1 MHLQGFQGIC
11 VKWTLMNVPARR
23 ARTERSAP
31 TAPTNTLANV
41 PKVHNMSF
49 LLFLNSFIRFSYFQS
64 LNSVVCPGY
73 TGQHCE
79 IDINECYSDPC
90 HYGTCKDGLASFTC
104 YCRPGYTGRLCETN
118 INECLSQPCKNGGT
132 CQDREN
138 TYVCYCPK
146 GTAGEASD
154 SKPAEIILTRFAEF
168 VNNRRFLRCPRV
180 QLRGELGRLQEQTV
194 RLREVH
200 R

>member
-1 MHLQGFQGIC
+1 MCTVLEIWSTENVQLFLWYMKRISNLCFQYFLQVFQGIF
-11 VKWTLMNVPARR
+11 VRLILTNAQAPH
-23 ARTERSAP
+23 ARTEP
-31 TAPTNTLANV
+31 NV
-41 PKVHNMSF
+41 PMDPTSTRVTVLKVCQTKLSSNVIF
-49 LLFLNSFIRFSYFQS
+49 IPFVLQLLTLSSCWS
-64 LNSVVCPGY
+64 GY

-138 TYVCYCPK
+138 SYICSCPK
-146 GTAGEASD
+146 GTAGEASAT
-154 SKPAEIILTRFAEF
+154 PTWLCE
-168 VNNRRFLRCPRV
+168 
-180 QLRGELGRLQEQTV
+180 
-194 RLREVH
+194 
-200 R
+200 